1 MSNPVSPNSTQ
12 LYIGIDGGG
21 TSCRARIEDA
31 EGNVLGQ
38 GTAGPATT
46 RIGVDSSMQAVR
58 TASEAAVMD
67 ASLMPSAL
75 GHLIAGVGL
84 AGIDRKGAREA
95 LMSVTHPFQDVV
107 FASDA
112 NVACLGAHRGRD
124 GGIVV
129 LGTGSIGFASVKGR
143 ELRIGGYGFPIS
155 DEGSG
160 ADLGLQAVRLA
171 LRAHDGRISP
181 SPFLLEVIEKLGSDP
196 VALVAWAEQA
206 TATDYASLAPVA
218 LTYAEAGDPFAE
230 EIVAEGARQAGLL
243 IRSLVK
249 FGAPRISLLGG
260 LASRM
265 VQWLS
270 PEVAHFLSPPEADAV
285 AGALLWPGAKDPSQS
300 IPAGRGKVRR
310 YADRAHKSALRRPR
324 FVVHQR
330 YDRSDV

>member
-1 MSNPVSPNSTQ
+1 MSTPVSPSSPQ

-46 RIGVDSSMQAVR
+46 RIGVDRSMQAVR
-58 TASEAAVMD
+58 TASEAAAMD
-67 ASLMPSAL
+67 AGLMPTAL

-95 LMSVTHPFQDVV
+95 LMSVTHPFQDLV

-112 NVACLGAHRGRD
+112 SVACLGAHRGRD

-129 LGTGSIGFASVKGR
+129 LGTGSIGFATVRGR

-171 LRAHDGRISP
+171 LRAQDGRINP
-181 SPFLLEVIEKLGSDP
+181 TPFLLEVIGKLGSDP

-206 TATDYASLAPVA
+206 TATEYASLAPVA
-218 LTYAEAGDPFAE
+218 LAYAEAGDPFAE
-230 EIVAEGARQAGLL
+230 QIVAEGARQADML
-243 IRSLVK
+243 IRSLAE

-285 AGALLWPGAKDPSQS
+285 AGALFLARRKGSVPIDSSGHRKGAQ
-300 IPAGRGKVRR
+300 IC
-310 YADRAHKSALRRPR
+310 
-324 FVVHQR
+324 
-330 YDRSDV
+330 

>member
-38 GTAGPATT
+38 GTAGPAAT
-46 RIGVDSSMQAVR
+46 RIGVDSCMQALR
-58 TASEAAVMD
+58 MASEAAAMD

-95 LMSVTHPFQDVV
+95 LMRVTHPFQDVV

-196 VALVAWAEQA
+196 VTLVAWAEQA
-206 TATDYASLAPVA
+206 TATEYASLAPVA
-218 LTYAEAGDPFAE
+218 LTYAEAGDPFAK
-230 EIVAEGARQAGLL
+230 EIVAEGACQAGVL
-243 IRSLVK
+243 IRSLVE
-249 FGAPRISLLGG
+249 FGAPHISLLGG

-265 VQWLS
+265 VPWLS
-270 PEVAHFLSPPEADAV
+270 PEVAHFLSPPAADAV
-285 AGALLWPGAKDPSQS
+285 AGALLLARRKGSVPLDSSRRRKGAQ
-300 IPAGRGKVRR
+300 IC
-310 YADRAHKSALRRPR
+310 
-324 FVVHQR
+324 
-330 YDRSDV
+330 

>member
-1 MSNPVSPNSTQ
+1 MSNPVSPSSTQ

-31 EGNVLGQ
+31 AGNTLGQ

-46 RIGVDSSMQAVR
+46 RIGADRSMQAVR
-58 TASEAAVMD
+58 TASEAAAID

-75 GHLIAGVGL
+75 GHIIAGVGL

-95 LMSVTHPFQDVV
+95 LMSVTHSFQDVV

-112 NVACLGAHRGRD
+112 NVAFLGAHHGRD

-171 LRAHDGRISP
+171 LRAHDSRISP
-181 SPFLLEVIEKLGSDP
+181 SPFLVEVIGKLGSDP

-206 TATDYASLAPVA
+206 TATAYASLAPVA
-218 LTYAEAGDPFAE
+218 LAYAEAGDPFAE
-230 EIVAEGARQAGLL
+230 EIIAEGARQADEL
-243 IRSLVK
+243 ICSLVE

-265 VQWLS
+265 IQWLP
-270 PEVAHFLSPPEADAV
+270 PEVAQFLSPPEADAV
-285 AGALLWPGAKDPSQS
+285 AGALLLARHKGSVPINSGGQRKGAQ
-300 IPAGRGKVRR
+300 IC
-310 YADRAHKSALRRPR
+310 
-324 FVVHQR
+324 
-330 YDRSDV
+330 

>member
-1 MSNPVSPNSTQ
+1 
-12 LYIGIDGGG
+12 
-21 TSCRARIEDA
+21 
-31 EGNVLGQ
+31 
-38 GTAGPATT
+38 
-46 RIGVDSSMQAVR
+46 
-58 TASEAAVMD
+58 
-67 ASLMPSAL
+67 
-75 GHLIAGVGL
+75 L

-95 LMSVTHPFQDVV
+95 LLSVTHPFQDVV
-107 FASDA
+107 FATDA
-112 NVACLGAHRGRD
+112 NIACLGAHRGRD

-196 VALVAWAEQA
+196 VAWVAWAEQA

-218 LTYAEAGDPFAE
+218 LAYAAAGDPSAE
-230 EIVAEGARQAGLL
+230 EIVAEGARQANVI
-243 IRSLVK
+243 IRSLVE

-260 LASRM
+260 LASRI

-270 PEVAHFLSPPEADAV
+270 PEVAHFLSRPEADAV
-285 AGALLWPGAKDPSQS
+285 AGALLLARRKGSVPIDSSGQRKGAQ
-300 IPAGRGKVRR
+300 IC
-310 YADRAHKSALRRPR
+310 
-324 FVVHQR
+324 
-330 YDRSDV
+330 

>member
-1 MSNPVSPNSTQ
+1 
-12 LYIGIDGGG
+12 
-21 TSCRARIEDA
+21 
-31 EGNVLGQ
+31 
-38 GTAGPATT
+38 
-46 RIGVDSSMQAVR
+46 MQAVR
-58 TASEAAVMD
+58 TASEAAAID

-75 GHLIAGVGL
+75 GHIIAGVGL
-84 AGIDRKGAREA
+84 AGIDRKETREA
-95 LMSVTHPFQDVV
+95 LMNVTHPFQEVV

-112 NVACLGAHRGRD
+112 NVAFLGAHRD

-181 SPFLLEVIEKLGSDP
+181 SPFLVEVIGKLGSDP

-218 LTYAEAGDPFAE
+218 LAYAEAGDPLAE
-230 EIVAEGARQAGLL
+230 EILAEGARQADEL
-243 IRSLVK
+243 ICSLVE

-265 VQWLS
+265 IQWLS
-270 PEVAHFLSPPEADAV
+270 PEVAQFLSPPEADAI
-285 AGALLWPGAKDPSQS
+285 AGALLLARHKGSVPINSGGQRKGAP
-300 IPAGRGKVRR
+300 IC
-310 YADRAHKSALRRPR
+310 
-324 FVVHQR
+324 
-330 YDRSDV
+330 

>member
-1 MSNPVSPNSTQ
+1 MSAPVSPSCTQ

-21 TSCRARIEDA
+21 TGCRARIEDA
-31 EGNVLGQ
+31 AGHVLGQ

-46 RIGVDSSMQAVR
+46 RIGADRSMQAVR
-58 TASEAAVMD
+58 MASEAAAID
-67 ASLMPSAL
+67 AGLVPSAL
-75 GHLIAGVGL
+75 RHAIAGVGL
-84 AGIDRKGAREA
+84 AGIDRKGARQA
-95 LMSVTHPFQDVV
+95 LMNVTHPFQDVV

-181 SPFLLEVIEKLGSDP
+181 SPFLLDVIGRLGSDP

-218 LTYAEAGDPFAE
+218 LAYAEAGDPFAGQ
-230 EIVAEGARQAGLL
+230 IVAEGARQADVL
-243 IRSLVK
+243 IRSLVE

-260 LASRM
+260 LASHM
-265 VQWLS
+265 VRWLS
-270 PEVAHFLSPPEADAV
+270 PEVADFLSPSEADAV
-285 AGALLWPGAKDPSQS
+285 AGALLLARRKGSVPIDSNG
-300 IPAGRGKVRR
+300 VHR
-310 YADRAHKSALRRPR
+310 YAD
-324 FVVHQR
+324 
-330 YDRSDV
+330 

>member
-1 MSNPVSPNSTQ
+1 MSNPVSPSPSQ

-21 TSCRARIEDA
+21 TGCRARIEDA
-31 EGNVLGQ
+31 AGNVLGQ
-38 GTAGPATT
+38 GATGPATT
-46 RIGVDSSMQAVR
+46 RIGVDRSMQAVR
-58 TASEAAVMD
+58 AASEAAAID
-67 ASLMPSAL
+67 ARLTPSAL
-75 GHLIAGVGL
+75 RHTIAGVGL

-95 LMSVTHPFQDVV
+95 LMNVTYPFQDVA
-107 FASDA
+107 FESNA

-129 LGTGSIGFASVKGR
+129 LGTGSIGFASAKGR

-155 DEGSG
+155 DEASG

-181 SPFLLEVIEKLGSDP
+181 RPFLLEVIEKLGSDP

-206 TATDYASLAPVA
+206 TATDFASLAPVA
-218 LTYAEAGDPFAE
+218 LSYAEAGDPFAE
-230 EIVAEGARQAGLL
+230 EIVAEGARQAAVV
-243 IRSLVK
+243 IRSLVE

-270 PEVAHFLSPPEADAV
+270 PDVVHFLSPPEADAV
-285 AGALLWPGAKDPSQS
+285 AGALLLARRKGSVPIEPSRQRKGAQ
-300 IPAGRGKVRR
+300 IC
-310 YADRAHKSALRRPR
+310 
-324 FVVHQR
+324 
-330 YDRSDV
+330 

>member
-95 LMSVTHPFQDVV
+95 LMSVIHPFQDVV

-160 ADLGLQAVRLA
+160 ADVGLQAVRLA
-171 LRAHDGRISP
+171 LRAHDGKISP

-206 TATDYASLAPVA
+206 TAKDYASLAPVA
-218 LTYAEAGDPFAE
+218 LTYAEARDPFAE
-230 EIVAEGARQAGLL
+230 EIVAEGARQAGVL
-243 IRSLVK
+243 IRSLVE
-249 FGAPRISLLGG
+249 FGAPHISLLGG

-270 PEVAHFLSPPEADAV
+270 PEVAHFLSPPEADAA
-285 AGALLWPGAKDPSQS
+285 AGALLLARRKGSVSIDSSGQRKGAQ
-300 IPAGRGKVRR
+300 IC
-310 YADRAHKSALRRPR
+310 
-324 FVVHQR
+324 
-330 YDRSDV
+330 

>member
-21 TSCRARIEDA
+21 TRCRARIEDA

-58 TASEAAVMD
+58 AASEAAAMD

-230 EIVAEGARQAGLL
+230 EIVAEGARQAGVLV
-243 IRSLVK
+243 RSLVE
-249 FGAPRISLLGG
+249 FGAPHISLLGG

-285 AGALLWPGAKDPSQS
+285 AGALLLARRKGSVPIDSSGQKKGAQ
-300 IPAGRGKVRR
+300 IC
-310 YADRAHKSALRRPR
+310 
-324 FVVHQR
+324 
-330 YDRSDV
+330 